1 MFFYLKLTN
10 RNNCVN
16 PADNPIV
23 ETAILTRRKYFENQ
37 LIIPIFARF
46 CEIYTELMN
55 KTSKIIAVILL
66 TIFGCSA
73 LSAQTLVK
81 VSGVVTSADD
91 GLPMIGVGVMAG
103 PGNGVITSL
112 DGEYLIE
119 AAPGTTLTFSSIG
132 FQDQT
137 VVVPQAETFVHNV
150 IMQSEAMTLDDVVVI
165 AYGVRKKGT
174 VAGSVSTVKSDKLEH
189 TPTAA
194 FDQALQGQVAGLTVL
209 SNSGEPS
216 ASASLTI
223 RGTNSINSGTAPLYI
238 LDGVAISA
246 NDFNTIN
253 PADIESMSVLKDAS
267 STSIY
272 GARAA
277 NGVIVITTKRGRNM
291 DRPNINY
298 RMQMGWSAIAA
309 GKWDLMNTQ
318 ERIQYEKEIGMTA
331 GQNYDFLAKTDINW
345 MDVVFNDN
353 AMLQSH
359 EVSVSGATDKTNY
372 YLSGGY
378 YDQQGIAPGSLFERY
393 SLRFNFEQQMADWF
407 RMGTN
412 TMFNFQNIEQ
422 ADEGSYALVTPISAS
437 RFMLPYW
444 NPYNSDGSLASI
456 NKGEW
461 TGQGQNPM
469 EWIENNPL
477 SYKKYKVITT
487 AFAEFTLYRNL
498 VFKSQF
504 SVDFSHVTGFSQ
516 SFPSYL
522 PNQGEG
528 SASRNSSDGMN
539 LQVTNTL
546 TYRFDIDNTHDFN
559 FLIGQEGQTYHAESF
574 GVATK
579 GQTNNLLTDIQQGTR
594 ATSWSST
601 ASSDYSRMSFFG
613 RAEYNYTDRFYADF
627 SVRTDG
633 SSRFGKDNR
642 WGAFWSVGTMW
653 NLRNEAFMSSA
664 RNWLTF
670 AQVSLSTGTSGNSE
684 IPNYEHLAL
693 VAGGLDYIGNSG
705 MAPMQP
711 GNEELTWESTWTT
724 NLGFHFGFWN
734 RMNVDLE
741 LYNKQTSDMLMQVPL
756 SYAQSNGYG
765 YKWDNVGGM
774 VNRGAEINLTGT
786 LVQVKDFSW
795 SLNANVSYNFNKITE
810 LYNGVTEYE
819 RGETSTKL
827 VVGHPLGEFYINRY
841 AGVNPA
847 NGDALWYDKNGEITN
862 ELRDEDK
869 VLLGKTYIAP
879 WQGGF
884 GTALSWKGLSLTAQF
899 SWVADRWML
908 NNDRYFDE
916 SNGRFATYNQ
926 SRRLLNRWKKPG
938 DITDIPRHGEYTEFD
953 SRLLEDASFLRL
965 KNVNLSYSFPAELLQ
980 KSRIIRGL
988 RVYAQAQNLLTFT
1001 NFSGLDPEG
1010 TTNLYA
1016 AQYPMSRQF
1025 TFGLDLMF

>member
-1 MFFYLKLTN
+1 M
-10 RNNCVN
+10 
-16 PADNPIV
+16 
-23 ETAILTRRKYFENQ
+23 
-37 LIIPIFARF
+37 
-46 CEIYTELMN
+46 
-55 KTSKIIAVILL
+55 
-66 TIFGCSA
+66 
-73 LSAQTLVK
+73 AQTKVV
-81 VSGVVTSADD
+81 VSGVVTSAEDN
-91 GLPMIGVGVMAG
+91 LPMMGAGVMAG
-103 PGNGVITSL
+103 PGVGVITNL
-112 DGEYLIE
+112 DGEYSIDV
-119 AAPGTTLTFSSIG
+119 APGTTLTFSSIG
-132 FQDQT
+132 YEDQT
-137 VVVPQAETFVHNV
+137 VVVPNAATFTHNV
-150 IMQSEAMTLDDVVVI
+150 VMQPESMKLDDVVVI

-174 VAGSVSTVKSDKLEH
+174 VAGSVSTVKSDKLEN

-216 ASASLTI
+216 ASATLTI
-223 RGTNSINSGTAPLYI
+223 RGTNSISSGTAPLYI

-291 DRPNINY
+291 DQPNINY
-298 RMQMGWSAIAA
+298 RMQVGWSAIAA
-309 GKWDLMNTQ
+309 GKWDLMNTA
-318 ERIQYEKEIGMTA
+318 ERIQYEKEIGMTD
-331 GQNYDFLAKTDINW
+331 GQNYELLAKTDINW

-353 AMLQSH
+353 ALLQSH
-359 EVSVSGATDKTNY
+359 EISISGATDKTNY
-372 YLSGGY
+372 YISGGY
-378 YDQQGIAPGSLFERY
+378 YDQQGIAPGSMFERY
-393 SLRFNFEQQMADWF
+393 SVRVNFEQQMAKLL

-444 NPYNSDGSLASI
+444 NPYNADGSLASI

-461 TGQGQNPM
+461 NGQGQNPM
-469 EWIENNPL
+469 EWLENNPL
-477 SYKKYKVITT
+477 RYKKYKVISTI
-487 AFAEFTLYRNL
+487 FAEFNLYKNL
-498 VFKSQF
+498 VFKTQF

-528 SASRNSSDGMN
+528 SASRSTSDGLN
-539 LQVTNTL
+539 LQITNTL
-546 TYRFDIDNTHDFN
+546 TYRFNVNDLHDFN
-559 FLIGQEGQTYHAESF
+559 FLLGHEGQNYHSETF
-574 GVATK
+574 GVGTS
-579 GQTNNLLTDIQQGTR
+579 GQTNDLLTDIAQGTR

-601 ASSDYSRMSFFG
+601 ATADYSRMSFFG
-613 RAEYNYTDRFYADF
+613 RAEYNYTDRYYADF
-627 SVRTDG
+627 SIRTDG
-633 SSRFGKDNR
+633 SSRFGKNNR
-642 WGAFWSVGTMW
+642 WGAFWSLGAMW
-653 NLRNEAFMSSA
+653 NLRNEAFMSHT

-670 AQVSLSTGTSGNSE
+670 AQVSFSTGTSGNSE

-693 VAGGLDYIGNSG
+693 VGGGLDYIGNSG

-734 RMNVDLE
+734 RLNVDFE
-741 LYNKQTSDMLMQVPL
+741 LYNKNTSDMLMSVPL

-774 VNRGAEINLTGT
+774 VNRGAELNLTGT
-786 LVQVKDFSW
+786 VLQIKDFTW
-795 SLNANVSYNFNKITE
+795 SLNANVSYNHNKITE
-810 LYNGVTEYE
+810 LYNGVQEYE

-847 NGDALWYDKNGEITN
+847 NGDALWYDKDGNITN

-869 VLLGKTYIAP
+869 VLVGKTYIAP

-884 GTALSWKGLSLTAQF
+884 GTAFGWKGLSLTAQF

-926 SRRLLNRWKKPG
+926 SRRLLNRWKQPG

-965 KNVNLSYSFPAELLQ
+965 KNLNLSYSFPAELL
-980 KSRIIRGL
+980 KKTRIIRGL

>member
-1 MFFYLKLTN
+1 MNNTKKLF
-10 RNNCVN
+10 
-16 PADNPIV
+16 
-23 ETAILTRRKYFENQ
+23 TAFILS
-37 LIIPIFARF
+37 LIG
-46 CEIYTELMN
+46 CG
-55 KTSKIIAVILL
+55 II
-66 TIFGCSA
+66 
-73 LSAQTLVK
+73 SAQTLVK

-91 GLPMIGVGVMAG
+91 GFPMIGVGVMAG

-112 DGEYLIE
+112 DGVYMIE
-119 AAPGTTLTFSSIG
+119 VAPGTTLTFSSIG
-132 FQDQT
+132 FKDQT

-150 IMQSEAMTLDDVVVI
+150 VMQSETMTLDDVVVI

-174 VAGSVSTVKSDKLEH
+174 VAGSVSTVKSDKLEN

-216 ASASLTI
+216 ASATLTI

-246 NDFNTIN
+246 ADFNTIN

-291 DRPNINY
+291 DQPNINY
-298 RMQMGWSAIAA
+298 RMQMGWSAMAA
-309 GKWDLMNTQ
+309 GKWDLMNTA

-331 GQNYDFLAKTDINW
+331 GQNYDYLSTIDVNW

-378 YDQQGIAPGSLFERY
+378 YDQQGIAPGSMFERY
-393 SLRFNFEQQMADWF
+393 SMRFNFEQDMAKWL

-444 NPYNSDGSLASI
+444 NPYKADGSMASL
-456 NKGEW
+456 NDGSW
-461 TGQGQNPM
+461 LGQGQNPL
-469 EWIENNPL
+469 EWLANNPL
-477 SYKKYKVITT
+477 TYKKYKLFSTV
-487 AFAEFTLYRNL
+487 FAELTLYKNL

-504 SVDFSHVTGFSQ
+504 GVDFSHTTGFSK
-516 SFPSYL
+516 SYPEYI

-528 SASRNSSDGMN
+528 SAARSSSDRLN
-539 LQVTNTL
+539 LQMSNTL

-559 FLIGQEGQTYHAESF
+559 FLLGHEGQNYHSETF
-574 GVATK
+574 GVVTK
-579 GQTNNLLTDIQQGTR
+579 GQTNDLLTDVQQGTR
-594 ATSWSST
+594 AIGWNST
-601 ASSDYSRMSFFG
+601 AAADYSRMSFFG
-613 RAEYNYTDRFYADF
+613 RAEYNYTDRYYADF

-642 WGAFWSVGTMW
+642 WGAFWSLGAMW
-653 NLRNEAFMSSA
+653 NLRNEAFMSHT
-664 RNWLTF
+664 RDWLTF

-693 VAGGLDYIGNSG
+693 VGGGLDYIGNSG

-711 GNEELTWESTWTT
+711 GNENLTWESTWTT
-724 NLGFHFGFWN
+724 NLGLHFGFWN
-734 RMNVDLE
+734 RLNVDLE
-741 LYNKQTSDMLMQVPL
+741 LYNKNTSDMLMQVPL

-774 VNRGAEINLTGT
+774 VNRGAELNLSGT
-786 LVQVKDFSW
+786 VLQIKDFTW
-795 SLNANVSYNFNKITE
+795 SLNANISYNFNKITE
-810 LYNGVTEYE
+810 LYNGVQEYE

-847 NGDALWYDKNGEITN
+847 NGDALWYDKDGNITN

-926 SRRLLNRWKKPG
+926 SRRLLNRWKNPG

-965 KNVNLSYSFPAELLQ
+965 KNVNLAYSFPAELLK

-1010 TTNLYA
+1010 TSNLYA